1 MWWLFLALAAV
12 QGLAEFLP
20 ISSSGHL
27 RLLQELFGVE
37 EPLTIVDVLLHFGTL
52 FAVVIVYR
60 ALVGRLLVAT
70 GRALR
75 TALTE
80 PSRLRAAWRSDA
92 DLRLAAFVVLG
103 TVPTAVIALT
113 LGPYLERAS
122 GSLAF
127 VGVALL
133 VNAALLTF
141 LGRQIRRQRDLAAR
155 SLADPADVPPPRD
168 LSQLGWRDALLIG
181 LAQGAAITRGIS
193 RSGSTITAAVSLGI
207 RQDAAAA
214 FSFLL
219 SIPAIVGAVVLSL
232 RDLGPGE
239 AAMLPEALAA
249 AAVAAVVGFFALTWL
264 LTLLDRGRL
273 GLFAGYCALIG
284 LLALVLSLASA

>member
-70 GRALR
+70 GRAFR
-75 TALTE
+75 TVFTE
-80 PSRLRAAWRSDA
+80 PSRLGAAWRSDA

-103 TVPTAVIALT
+103 TVPTAAIALT
-113 LGPYLERAS
+113 VGPHLERAS
-122 GSLAF
+122 ASLAF
-127 VGVALL
+127 VGAALL
-133 VNAALLTF
+133 VNGGLLVF
-141 LGRQIRRQRDLAAR
+141 LGRQIRRQRDLEAR
-155 SLADPADVPPPRD
+155 SLAAPAETPPPRD
-168 LSQLGWRDALLIG
+168 LSQLTWRDALLIG

-232 RDLGPGE
+232 RDLRPGE

-249 AAVAAVVGFFALTWL
+249 AAVAAIVGFFALTWL

-273 GLFAGYCALIG
+273 GLFAGYCALLG
-284 LLALVLSLASA
+284 LLALILSLIS